1 MQPSGRVGQVQ
12 VAYAARL
19 TGRVPDWAPLPLQYA
34 DYALWE
40 RELPARRLDFW
51 TKELAGIPDQIEL
64 PTDRARPAV
73 ASHRGGT
80 VPFAVPAALCASG
93 STRSAGTGAPVP
105 SWCCTPRSSPCCTDW
120 APGTTS

>member
-1 MQPSGRVGQVQ
+1 M
-12 VAYAARL
+12 AYAARL

-51 TKELAGIPDQIEL
+51 TKEPAGIPDQIEL

-80 VPFAVPAALCASG
+80 VPFAVPAALRERVDALG
-93 STRSAGTGAPVP
+93 RDRGAGAFMVLHATLVTLPHRLGAG
-105 SWCCTPRSSPCCTDW
+105 DDM
-120 APGTTS
+120 